1 MPPYQNWNMGL
12 AKNQKFV
19 SSTLTGGTLCV
30 VCLRKAVGLQNQLRL
45 VQLQHGTLICR
56 YGVVVSTLVFQTGDT
71 GSNPVTGFNKKFVI
85 FKIFCYN
92 NYRK

>member
-1 MPPYQNWNMGL
+1 MCRMSAEGGWS
-12 AKNQKFV
+12 AKSV
-19 SSTLTGGTLCV
+19 
-30 VCLRKAVGLQNQLRL
+30 RL
-45 VQLQHGTLICR
+45 VQLQLGTFICR

-71 GSNPVTGFNKKFVI
+71 GPNPVTGFNKKFVI